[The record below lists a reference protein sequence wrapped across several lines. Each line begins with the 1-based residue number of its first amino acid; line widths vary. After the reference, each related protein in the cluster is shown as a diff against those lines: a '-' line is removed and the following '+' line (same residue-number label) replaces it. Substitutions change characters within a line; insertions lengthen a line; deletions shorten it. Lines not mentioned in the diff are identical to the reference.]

1 MLPDD
6 LCVMAIHLSDNL
18 SAFVMKL
25 QSAYFFVLS
34 MYFMGFWGI
43 YYVIGHFTEAL
54 WGGKGE
60 TRMGTVDPLIQDMP

>member
-1 MLPDD
+1 
-6 LCVMAIHLSDNL
+6 
-18 SAFVMKL
+18 
-25 QSAYFFVLS
+25 
-34 MYFMGFWGI
+34 MGFWGI